1 MRGLCGQVA
10 VRQAAISV
18 VRIRKLRLRF
28 GRLDMSA
35 SVVMLVACVVGQPS
49 VVAVLLCTMAVFAKR
64 LMKNDVGER
73 QHVEPDDPQNTSG

>member
-49 VVAVLLCTMAVFAKR
+49 VVAVLLCAVAVFAER